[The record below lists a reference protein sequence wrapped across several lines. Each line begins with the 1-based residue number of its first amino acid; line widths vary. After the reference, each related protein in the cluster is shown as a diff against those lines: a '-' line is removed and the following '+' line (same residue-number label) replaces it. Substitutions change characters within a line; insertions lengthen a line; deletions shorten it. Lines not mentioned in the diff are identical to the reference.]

1 MELTL
6 FHRSSKKESSLLGN
20 NHFGTSGTLNRRTI
34 MTLKS
39 IFIALLLF
47 SVMGCSVYTF
57 NPRGKST
64 LSSISILLFE
74 NTTGQYGLEDKM
86 TELVI
91 DAFIDDGSIKVVPE
105 SNAEALVSGKLIKY
119 IRQPYEYDETDI
131 VQSYKITMTFEI
143 KLINT
148 ADNSEIWVNTFS
160 QFGVFIIDEEV
171 DEDGEERAIVKLVDD
186 IINKTTKSW

>member
-1 MELTL
+1 M
-6 FHRSSKKESSLLGN
+6 GN
-20 NHFGTSGTLNRRTI
+20 NHFGTCCTLNSTTI

-39 IFIALLLF
+39 IVLSLLLF
-47 SVMGCSVYTF
+47 SIMGCSVYTF
-57 NPRGKST
+57 NPKGKST
-64 LSSISILLFE
+64 IKSIAILLFE

-105 SNAEALVSGKLIKY
+105 GNAEALVSGKLINY
-119 IRQPYEYDETDI
+119 LRQPYEYDESDI

-148 ADNSEIWVNTFS
+148 ADNSEIWVNTIS
-160 QFGVFIIDEEV
+160 QFGVFNIDEEL
-171 DEDGEERAIVKLVDD
+171 DADGEQRAIEKLVDD

>member
-1 MELTL
+1 M
-6 FHRSSKKESSLLGN
+6 GN
-20 NHFGTSGTLNRRTI
+20 NHFGTSRTLNRTTI

-47 SVMGCSVYTF
+47 FVMGCSVYSF
-57 NPRGKST
+57 NPRLKST
-64 LSSISILLFE
+64 LRSISFLLFE
-74 NTTGQYGLEDKM
+74 NTTVQYGLEDKM

-148 ADNSEIWVNTFS
+148 ADNSEIWVNTIS
-160 QFGVFIIDEEV
+160 QFGVFNIDEEL